1 MSALDDLR
9 NVLTALD
16 SALTGW
22 IGYPFPST
30 TKTGEQALKLV
41 AELRK
46 RRYRDWGENCAL
58 RGRLARAL
66 ADNNGLRDCNA
77 QLTEEVMRLEEPAP
91 RPSVTGD
98 VTPREGDVDTGR
110 NR

>member
-1 MSALDDLR
+1 MAAIDDLR

-30 TKTGEQALKLV
+30 TKTGQRALEFV

-46 RRYRDWGENCAL
+46 RRYRDWGENIAL
-58 RGRLARAL
+58 RARLARAL
-66 ADNNGLRDCNA
+66 ADNDGLRDCNA
-77 QLTEEVMRLEEPAP
+77 QLTDEMMRLEEPAT
-91 RPSVTGD
+91 RPTVTGD
-98 VTPREGDVDTGR
+98 VTPREGDAAGGR